1 MGRKTAQ
8 AVRNRISSVLSN
20 LGNRQMGRSDS
31 HFRLILGLPCTITIN
46 IPCFGGMDSMDSAQ
60 HSSSVEVHTALLH
73 TQEPWC
79 MISIGTG
86 QKLNIQGG
94 WTYIHAFHSNKPSF
108 GTFWTLKILNLHP
121 ELNLQPWHL
130 QQGSC
135 VFASI
140 LMDRYNSQWVYNANV
155 TLNTLAKLAAISRFC

>member
-1 MGRKTAQ
+1 MRFSVRLRIGSEGQRI
-8 AVRNRISSVLSN
+8 AVCGWVSESINSISIYVVK
-20 LGNRQMGRSDS
+20 
-31 HFRLILGLPCTITIN
+31 HPVRLAYRVIVGLLLARWLIEN
-46 IPCFGGMDSMDSAQ
+46 IQYPF
-60 HSSSVEVHTALLH
+60 

-135 VFASI
+135 VLGSPLNIRSKAQ
-140 LMDRYNSQWVYNANV
+140 DR
-155 TLNTLAKLAAISRFC
+155 KLALSLYKVKLKVRNAKMQLLYTAELFSH